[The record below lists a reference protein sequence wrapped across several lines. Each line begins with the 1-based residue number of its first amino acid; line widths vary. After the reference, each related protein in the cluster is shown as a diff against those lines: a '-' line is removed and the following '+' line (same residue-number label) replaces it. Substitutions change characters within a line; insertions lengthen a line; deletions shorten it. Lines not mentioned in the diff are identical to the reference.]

1 MILQF
6 RTNNIFI
13 SKENKVKVLITEQQ
27 YQTLLTEGYRDK
39 LNNIFSH
46 YESLVDKIV
55 SDVSKQYKMS
65 AKFALTYG
73 AGIGAIMEPIS
84 KYLKNEFVGLE
95 PWQISSIVV
104 ASISIV
110 FFEGKEYYQLK
121 KELENEGLDDE
132 LEVAVSKAE
141 SLKDKIS
148 DMLNILGLSIYK
160 GLDVISYTF
169 LLPILGMLINV
180 LSNFG
185 FESVE
190 FTTLVHALLTSGV
203 ITTSA
208 VVVRDVIQ
216 KIASTFSKKNKPKKD
231 NTDIF

>member
-1 MILQF
+1 M
-6 RTNNIFI
+6 
-13 SKENKVKVLITEQQ
+13 KVLITEQQ
-27 YQTLLTEGYRDK
+27 YQTLLTEGYKDK

-65 AKFALTYG
+65 TKFALTYG

-190 FTTLVHALLTSGV
+190 FTTLVRTLLTSGV